1 MVAAA
6 AAVAAADVAVAA
18 ADVAVAAADASAA
31 AAVAQGAVMP
41 IVADPVRGAAKLTA
55 VDDDEADG
63 LCRRVCRERCLGLH
77 SPVEPRGRAPPPRGL
92 TPEARAWVQPV
103 PPLLVRVSSTRTR
116 ASPSSSGSVSV
127 INKNILFSTSK
138 SEGRPFRM
146 RRLISFLVV
155 LTSFC
160 YSFIIEAFPLAMY
173 SLVDS
178 FPTSKDNSSNSF
190 FTLS

>member
-6 AAVAAADVAVAA
+6 AAVAT

-31 AAVAQGAVMP
+31 AAVARGAVMP
-41 IVADPVRGAAKLTA
+41 IVADPVRGAAKPTA
-55 VDDDEADG
+55 LDYDEAD
-63 LCRRVCRERCLGLH
+63 LCRRVCRERYLGLH
-77 SPVEPRGRAPPPRGL
+77 GPVEPRGRAPLPPPRGF
-92 TPEARAWVQPV
+92 TPEARAWVQPT

-146 RRLISFLVV
+146 RRLISFLVM

-160 YSFIIEAFPLAMY
+160 YDFIIK
-173 SLVDS
+173 SL
-178 FPTSKDNSSNSF
+178 PSSDV
-190 FTLS
+190 LPH